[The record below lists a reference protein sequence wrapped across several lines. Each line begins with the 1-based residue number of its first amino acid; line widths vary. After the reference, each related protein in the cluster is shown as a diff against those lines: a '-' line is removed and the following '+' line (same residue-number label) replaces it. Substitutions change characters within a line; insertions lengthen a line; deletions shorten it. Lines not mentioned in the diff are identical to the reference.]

1 MILFCSWTLFFSL
14 FLSFPCFVSF
24 FLHGRNLL
32 ILFIHTYLPPVQS
45 FMTLPSSSR
54 LTDTDPPSTITAQT
68 HTGKRKRTDT
78 STTIEPSSS
87 SSSPPPPTSSKPA
100 KRTRPHLQEK
110 TQTINNDIERLE
122 TTLDHLKTD
131 CILIDVVLKSLQSF
145 FPIRP
150 MTTDEQLDQVDKE
163 LGLAYDDMLN
173 QIRALYRNVVKLDRA
188 IKSIPSSHVSSS

>member
-1 MILFCSWTLFFSL
+1 
-14 FLSFPCFVSF
+14 
-24 FLHGRNLL
+24 
-32 ILFIHTYLPPVQS
+32 
-45 FMTLPSSSR
+45 MTLPSSSR
-54 LTDTDPPSTITAQT
+54 LTDTDPPSTTTART

-78 STTIEPSSS
+78 LTTIEQSSS
-87 SSSPPPPTSSKPA
+87 SSSPQTSSKLT
-100 KRTRPHLQEK
+100 KRTRHHLQEK
-110 TQTINNDIERLE
+110 THAIKNDIERLE

-150 MTTDEQLDQVDKE
+150 MTTEEQLDQVDKE

-188 IKSIPSSHVSSS
+188 IKSIPSSHVPSP